1 MQTDRTTVRHHTAN
15 RFTNGRPKPGTD
27 LEHLGKRKLKVKK
40 IVNLSTIWE
49 QSTCQTSPCS
59 SWATVFKTVRPML
72 SDRRPVLS
80 VCNVG
85 VLWPNGWNFW
95 IDQNKTLHGD
105 RPRPRPHCV
114 GWELISPKGHS
125 PPPQFSAH
133 VCCGQTVGWIKTPLG
148 TEVGLGPGHIV
159 LDGDPTAPK
168 GAPHPNFRPMSV
180 VAKLLDRSRCHLVQR

>member
-125 PPPQFSAH
+125 PPPIFGPCMLWSNGWMDKDATWYRGRPRSRPHCVGWGPNCPQRGTAPQFSAH
-133 VCCGQTVGWIKTPLG
+133 VCRGQTAG
-148 TEVGLGPGHIV
+148 
-159 LDGDPTAPK
+159 
-168 GAPHPNFRPMSV
+168 
-180 VAKLLDRSRCHLVQR
+180 